1 MVCILI
7 ISAHEINSGSER
19 QIMKHFEEVYGEIQK
34 VMNFTVSKFKESP
47 GRLFM
52 VAPGFEKDV
61 QDLIKA
67 HFGIS
72 VAVLK
77 ITTWNVSSQWYAAIG
92 AALRTSEIG
101 ADEFLINL
109 ASEDG
114 TFSIVSRRLIS
125 FDSGVVLWFGV
136 FSIFL
141 ILFAGSSY
149 SLAREFESA
158 RNNLAILV
166 LTHHSV
172 SCRNYKARFRRS
184 MGLCQTFV
192 R

>member
-1 MVCILI
+1 
-7 ISAHEINSGSER
+7 
-19 QIMKHFEEVYGEIQK
+19 
-34 VMNFTVSKFKESP
+34 MNFTVSKFKESP

-109 ASEDG
+109 ASEG
-114 TFSIVSRRLIS
+114 LVH
-125 FDSGVVLWFGV
+125 
-136 FSIFL
+136 FL
-141 ILFAGSSY
+141 S
-149 SLAREFESA
+149 
-158 RNNLAILV
+158 
-166 LTHHSV
+166 
-172 SCRNYKARFRRS
+172 
-184 MGLCQTFV
+184 
-192 R
+192 